1 MCRRSHGSGHLSEK
15 HIKNRSATTR
25 PHPFFAPCY
34 IPRALARSMEDTL
47 MRRFRFALGL
57 ILATTVSITALAQAP
72 AQAPPKPD
80 SPEVQAM
87 LDKARKT
94 AGTMWADEERFFCEA
109 PRANAATDPPIKPTQ
124 LFDNM
129 YAIGNTGTT
138 AYVVKTSAGLLMID
152 SLPAANLD
160 NQLLPGFMALGLNP
174 ADVKIIVLGHG
185 HADHFGNARYFQDK
199 YGTKVYLSAAD
210 WNLIENPPPGR
221 NGQPTAPPQGA
232 PKHDQVAMEGQPIVL
247 GDFKITPVLIP
258 GHTPGSTGYIFPVKD
273 NGKTRVTGLYGGTI
287 LTPGPI
293 SDEGL
298 ATYVKSVEHFQTEAK
313 KAGVEVVLQNH
324 PLMLP
329 MAAWTDKLQTAKKG
343 DANPFVVGKANYQ
356 KFLDVLHACSEINVA
371 RRKST

>member
-1 MCRRSHGSGHLSEK
+1 MSLLKSAVGLAVLVVLS
-15 HIKNRSATTR
+15 AAA
-25 PHPFFAPCY
+25 F
-34 IPRALARSMEDTL
+34 
-47 MRRFRFALGL
+47 
-57 ILATTVSITALAQAP
+57 AQAP

-80 SPEVQAM
+80 SPQVQAM

-94 AGTMWADEERFFCEA
+94 AGAMWADEEHFFCEA

-124 LFDNM
+124 IFDNV

-138 AYVVKTSAGLLMID
+138 VYVIKTSAGLLMID
-152 SLPAANLD
+152 SLPAANLN

-185 HADHFGNARYFQDK
+185 HADHFGNALYFQNM

-221 NGQPTAPPQGA
+221 NGQPAAPPQGA
-232 PKHDQVAMEGQPIVL
+232 PKHDQVIMEGQPIVL
-247 GDFKITPVLIP
+247 GDVKMTPVLIP

-273 NGKTRVTGLYGGTI
+273 NGKTRMAGIYGGTI

-298 ATYVKSVEHFQTEAK
+298 ATYVKSVEHFQAETK

-329 MAAWTDKLQTAKKG
+329 MAMWTDKLQTAKKG
-343 DANPFVVGKANYQ
+343 DPNPFVIGKANYQ